1 MRDYVSRITSEI
13 DMPVVK
19 VKNLKSEEVGEIELS
34 DEVFGA
40 RLNKAV
46 IYAAVKSY
54 QANQRAGTSATKTR
68 GNTSGSGR
76 KLWKQKGT
84 GRARIASLRS
94 PLWKG
99 GGNVHGPQP
108 RDWSYSVPKKV
119 RRGAMRSV
127 LSERL
132 REGGL
137 VILENFELET
147 HKTKDFI
154 ATLSALGF
162 EGRTLIVDALEN
174 GNLAL
179 SSRNV
184 QHITCVSPSGINVY
198 NLLTH
203 EQVAL
208 TRDAAAL
215 LDKQLGGKAEAQAAQ
230 ADEVQEA
237 PVDDS

>member
-1 MRDYVSRITSEI
+1 
-13 DMPVVK
+13 MPVVK
-19 VKNLKSEEVGEIELS
+19 VKNLKNEEVGELTLS
-34 DEVFGA
+34 EDVFGA
-40 RLNKAV
+40 PLNKPL
-46 IYAAVKSY
+46 IYEAVKSY
-54 QANQRAGTSATKTR
+54 LANQRAGTSATKTR
-68 GNTSGSGR
+68 GDTSGSGK

-108 RDWSYSVPKKV
+108 RDWSYRLPKKM
-119 RRGAMRSV
+119 RRGAIRSV

-137 VILENFELET
+137 VVVDNFELST
-147 HKTKDFI
+147 HKTKDFV
-154 ATLSALGF
+154 ATLAALGF

-179 SSRNV
+179 SSRNLRD
-184 QHITCVSPSGINVY
+184 ITCVTPGGINVY

-215 LDKQLGGKAEAQAAQ
+215 LDKQLGGVVAQGDGSQPAGAEETAAAGDAPEAQ
-230 ADEVQEA
+230 EE
-237 PVDDS
+237 

>member
-1 MRDYVSRITSEI
+1 
-13 DMPVVK
+13 MPVVK

-68 GNTSGSGR
+68 GDTSGSGR

-137 VILENFELET
+137 FILENFELES
-147 HKTKDFI
+147 HKTGEF
-154 ATLSALGF
+154 AQTLDALGLTR
-162 EGRTLIVDALEN
+162 RTLIVDSPN
-174 GNLAL
+174 NNLIL
-179 SSRNV
+179 SSRNLREV
-184 QHITCVSPSGINVY
+184 TLVSAENVNVY
-198 NLLTH
+198 DLLTH
-203 EQVAL
+203 EQIAL
-208 TRDAAAL
+208 TQESAV
-215 LDKQLGGKAEAQAAQ
+215 QLEKRLGNERETAE
-230 ADEVQEA
+230 
-237 PVDDS
+237 